1 MDRPKEYWDGIVKA
15 FKGGLFHILC
25 GNILVKAIGF
35 IASLVVIKY
44 ISKDEY
50 AYLSY
55 ATNIYSYLSLISGLG
70 AGYALLKYASSGA
83 EIGKNYSYFRFAL
96 IFSILV
102 DTIFVIG
109 ISVITSIAEI
119 PFLQAREYIYYL
131 SLLQVIL
138 CCLTTMQ
145 IFLRTQGKNKLYAG
159 VGLINAVIVLGV
171 GYIGVQVNGAAG
183 YVVAQYAG
191 VVTCVM
197 VCCLSIVRTW
207 KTSPLE
213 SRKLVTI
220 SLDEKKKFLAMGFS
234 IMLSN
239 LFSGMM
245 PINETFLVN
254 NIIKNESITSNFRV
268 AGLIPAQLLLISGA
282 IVVYYFPVVAKYKD
296 YSMAWKRIKNIGFI
310 TFALVGCVTVVGM
323 LLTPY
328 IIKFA
333 YGEAYLDSI
342 NLSYV
347 LWIMRFANAGIRMV
361 PLNFL
366 PALGKTK
373 FNAWC
378 SGISCVS
385 LTIIDYLLLI
395 KFGISGIAY
404 GAIIVYLVSAV
415 VLWAYLYYVCKNQK
429 GAEL

>member
-1 MDRPKEYWDGIVKA
+1 MSKPKKLWDGIVNA

-70 AGYALLKYASSGA
+70 AGYALLKYASSGE

-109 ISVITSIAEI
+109 IAIITSIVEI
-119 PFLQAREYIYYL
+119 PFLQARKYIYYL
-131 SLLQVIL
+131 SLLQVVS
-138 CCLTTMQ
+138 CCLMTMQ

-159 VGLINAVIVLGV
+159 VGLVNAVIVLGV
-171 GYIGVQVNGAAG
+171 GYIGVQFNGAVG

-191 VVTCVM
+191 MVTCVI
-197 VCCLSIVRTW
+197 VCCLSIARTW
-207 KTSPLE
+207 RTASPE
-213 SRKLVTI
+213 SKKLVTI
-220 SLDEKKKFLAMGFS
+220 DIDEKKKFLAMGFS

-254 NIIKNESITSNFRV
+254 NIIKNESITANFRV

-296 YSMAWKRIKNIGFI
+296 YRMAWKRIKNIGII
-310 TFALVGCVTVVGM
+310 TFALVGVITVAGM
-323 LLTPY
+323 ILTPY

-333 YGEAYLDSI
+333 YGDAYLDSI

-347 LWIMRFANAGIRMV
+347 LWIMRFANAGIRIV
-361 PLNFL
+361 PMNFL

-404 GAIIVYLVSAV
+404 GAILVYGVSAV
-415 VLWAYLYYVCKNQK
+415 ALWIYLYSVCNKK
-429 GAEL
+429 G